1 MISRKVFAPGI
12 WTPKNPH
19 HIGIHAVVT
28 LRTYLYRDKEK
39 FENFEETLEQFMF
52 CLHTK
57 AKMYTTHRRVL
68 CRLVV
73 VIEILVRLV
82 LV

>member
-39 FENFEETLEQFMF
+39 FENFEDTR
-52 CLHTK
+52 TI
-57 AKMYTTHRRVL
+57 YVL
-68 CRLVV
+68 FTYKSQNVYYSQ
-73 VIEILVRLV
+73 ESSM
-82 LV
+82 